1 MAVHPELV
9 DIRKE
14 ADGWVKKYVLT
25 YRLPDGTLYDYHCAT
40 RREEEAYRAELA
52 RNAEASK
59 ALMGAA
65 ELAGADAANAAET
78 SNGANVASSGNA
90 PDAVCIVARTPRDTL
105 VMIREFRY
113 PLNSWCIAFP
123 AGLVDP
129 GEDVATCA
137 CRELEEETGY
147 AVLADASVR
156 PLPQPGY
163 SSTGLTDET
172 VQVVFVEA
180 EKAGEAH
187 TEGNELIE
195 VFELPVAD
203 IRRFLDENQ
212 LPIGTRAQ
220 LILEIVA
227 AAS

>member
-1 MAVHPELV
+1 MTAHPELV

-52 RNAEASK
+52 RNAEVSK
-59 ALMGAA
+59 ALMSALEEG
-65 ELAGADAANAAET
+65 GKADAANAGET
-78 SNGANVASSGNA
+78 

-137 CRELEEETGY
+137 RRELEEETGY
-147 AVLADASVR
+147 AVPANASVR

-172 VQVVFVEA
+172 VHVVFVEA

-203 IRRFLDENQ
+203 IRRFLDENR

-220 LILEIVA
+220 LILEIAA